1 MPPSLYSKYMKHG
14 KAKIKK
20 RCAWVPLD
28 DELYQNY
35 HDTEWGVPVYDD
47 RKIFEFLVLESAQAG
62 LSWIT
67 VLRKREN
74 YRKAFV
80 GFDPQKVSRFTPEDI
95 KRLLKNSGIIR
106 NRKKIEAAVNNAK
119 CFLQVQKEFGTFAKY
134 LWNFVGGSPIRNRW
148 QKLSD
153 LPTKTKE
160 AEELSKDLKEWGFK
174 FLGPTV
180 IYAHMQATGM
190 VNDHMVDC
198 FRYKEV

>member
-1 MPPSLYSKYMKHG
+1 MKHG

-35 HDTEWGVPVYDD
+35 HDAEWGVPVYDD
-47 RKIFEFLVLESAQAG
+47 QKIFEFLVLESAQAG

-95 KRLLKNSGIIR
+95 KRLLKNPGIIR

-119 CFLQVQKEFGTFAKY
+119 CFLQVQKEFGIFAKY

-148 QKLSD
+148 QKVSD

-160 AEELSKDLKEWGFK
+160 AEELSKDLKERGFK